1 MLKFGEKLKELRT
14 NKKLSQKDLS
24 KILNVS
30 NTIIS
35 SYELSLRMPSYDI
48 LVKIARYFNVST
60 DYLLGIKNDNILN
73 IGNLTNK
80 QKLAIRQLIDSMED

>member
-1 MLKFGEKLKELRT
+1 MLEFGEKLKILRT

-60 DYLLGIKNDNILN
+60 DYLLGIKNDDILN

-80 QKLAIRQLIDSMED
+80 QKLAIRQLIDSLED